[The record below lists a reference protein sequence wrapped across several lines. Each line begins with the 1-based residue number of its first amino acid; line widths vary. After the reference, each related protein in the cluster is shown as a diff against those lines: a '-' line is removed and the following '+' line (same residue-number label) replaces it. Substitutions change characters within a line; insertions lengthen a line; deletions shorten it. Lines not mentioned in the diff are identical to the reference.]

1 MMNVYAIYI
10 SMKSGDVE
18 ITRTFSR
25 YSRAIASLQEVIEKY
40 ITDRGLTNNSRIV
53 AKADFAASNVSKD
66 KTFPNGYCFRKGKNS
81 VIIYKKT
88 TDVGYI
94 KNAVT
99 FEEVGKIGVCDFD
112 VRLPS
117 GVNNR
122 NNRNNRNS
130 RSGLRSRYKNRRSL
144 GNDEVEENPSDDDC
158 EVGTIS
164 KVTNQEHGRYI
175 TMIEELKSV
184 LDNRRNRMNLK
195 SFDEDN
201 EGKEDEDTEGKEDGT
216 GNRNDK
222 GKEEEEIVDP
232 FLLHLEQVR
241 TNLNN
246 VPVPVVKIGY
256 ALGKVIDNNDND
268 RYDEYSKEYDYSN
281 DRYDEDNN
289 KENNDNN
296 KENNDNNKMYR
307 SHSALNIRDCLGSN
321 DNIRYS
327 L

>member
-40 ITDRGLTNNSRIV
+40 ITDRGLTNNSKIV
-53 AKADFAASNVSKD
+53 TKADFVASNVSKD

-117 GVNNR
+117 GVH
-122 NNRNNRNS
+122 NRNNRNS

-144 GNDEVEENPSDDDC
+144 GNNEVEENPSDDDC

-201 EGKEDEDTEGKEDGT
+201 NEDTEGKEDEDNNEEQEDGSE
-216 GNRNDK
+216 NRNDK

-256 ALGKVIDNNDND
+256 ALGKVVDNNDDD

-281 DRYDEDNN
+281 DRYDVDEN

-296 KENNDNNKMYR
+296 KLYR
-307 SHSALNIRDCLGSN
+307 SHSALNITDCLGSN

>member
-1 MMNVYAIYI
+1 
-10 SMKSGDVE
+10 MKSGDVE

-40 ITDRGLTNNSRIV
+40 ITDRGLTNNSRII
-53 AKADFAASNVSKD
+53 AKADFVASNVSKD

-81 VIIYKKT
+81 VIIYRKT
-88 TDVGYI
+88 TDVG
-94 KNAVT
+94 KVWNAVT
-99 FEEVGKIGVCDFD
+99 FEEIGKIGVCDFD

-117 GVNNR
+117 GVHNR
-122 NNRNNRNS
+122 NG
-130 RSGLRSRYKNRRSL
+130 RSGKSL
-144 GNDEVEENPSDDDC
+144 GNGNDKEKNDKEENDKEENPSDDEC
-158 EVGTIS
+158 EVETIS
-164 KVTNQEHGRYI
+164 KPTNQEHGRYI

-195 SFDEDN
+195 SFDDDN
-201 EGKEDEDTEGKEDGT
+201 EKESD
-216 GNRNDK
+216 NRDDK
-222 GKEEEEIVDP
+222 GKEEEDVVDP

-256 ALGKVIDNNDND
+256 ALGKVVNDEG
-268 RYDEYSKEYDYSN
+268 YDEYSKEYDYSN
-281 DRYDEDNN
+281 DRYGDEEN

-307 SHSALNIRDCLGSN
+307 SHSSLNIRDCLGSN